1 MLVLEHGRTDT
12 MTDRELLEAI
22 KDIVGES
29 IKPVTGKLDN
39 IENRLGS
46 VENRLDSV
54 ETRLDNVENRLD
66 SIDTRLDKVEDAV
79 TGVKLH
85 LENAT
90 DKNILTVAEGH
101 LDLSRKLD
109 EALKIE
115 NEKEILKIRLN
126 YLSDEMEQ
134 IKNRL
139 TKLEQT
145 A

>member
-1 MLVLEHGRTDT
+1 

-22 KDIVGES
+22 KDIIGES

-54 ETRLDNVENRLD
+54 ETRLDN
-66 SIDTRLDKVEDAV
+66 VEDAV

>member
-1 MLVLEHGRTDT
+1 

-22 KDIVGES
+22 YGDTQELKAR
-29 IKPVTGKLDN
+29 VT
-39 IENRLGS
+39 S
-46 VENRLDSV
+46 VEN
-54 ETRLDNVENRLD
+54 
-66 SIDTRLDKVEDAV
+66 RLDKVEDAV

>member
-1 MLVLEHGRTDT
+1 

-22 KDIVGES
+22 YGDTQELKAR
-29 IKPVTGKLDN
+29 VT
-39 IENRLGS
+39 S

-54 ETRLDNVENRLD
+54 ENK
-66 SIDTRLDKVEDAV
+66 LDKVEDAV

-109 EALKIE
+109 DALKIE

>member
-1 MLVLEHGRTDT
+1 

-22 KDIVGES
+22 YGDTQELKTR
-29 IKPVTGKLDN
+29 VT
-39 IENRLGS
+39 S
-46 VENRLDSV
+46 VEN
-54 ETRLDNVENRLD
+54 
-66 SIDTRLDKVEDAV
+66 RLDKVEDAV